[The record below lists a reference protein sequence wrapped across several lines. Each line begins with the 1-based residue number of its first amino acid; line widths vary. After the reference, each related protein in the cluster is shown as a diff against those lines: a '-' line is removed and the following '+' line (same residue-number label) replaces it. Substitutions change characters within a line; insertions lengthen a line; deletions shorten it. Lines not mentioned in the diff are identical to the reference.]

1 MTDLTIDDVKIA
13 HDRIKDH
20 IITTPIITN
29 KSLNDEIGANIFF
42 KLENLQKTGSFKI
55 FPIWPNNKKLSK
67 RVIVFARK
75 GGNGPTELMPGLV
88 LYNQQG
94 KMTKKAK
101 LISEDGIFKFYKQ
114 FI

>member
-1 MTDLTIDDVKIA
+1 
-13 HDRIKDH
+13 
-20 IITTPIITN
+20 
-29 KSLNDEIGANIFF
+29 
-42 KLENLQKTGSFKI
+42 
-55 FPIWPNNKKLSK
+55 
-67 RVIVFARK
+67 VIVFARK

-101 LISEDGIFKFYKQ
+101 LISEDGVFKFYKQ

>member
-55 FPIWPNNKKLSK
+55 RGAINNLLS
-67 RVIVFARK
+67 F
-75 GGNGPTELMPGLV
+75 
-88 LYNQQG
+88 
-94 KMTKKAK
+94 
-101 LISEDGIFKFYKQ
+101 F
-114 FI
+114 